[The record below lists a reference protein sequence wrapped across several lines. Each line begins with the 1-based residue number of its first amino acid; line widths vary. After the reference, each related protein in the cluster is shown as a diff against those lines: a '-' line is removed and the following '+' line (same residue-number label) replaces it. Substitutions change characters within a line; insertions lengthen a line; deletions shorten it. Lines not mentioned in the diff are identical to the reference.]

1 MHCHYFDVGACRSCT
16 NLTVPYDEQ
25 LTRKQTSVEHAL
37 AARVA
42 PEAWLSPAA
51 SRPTAFRNKVK
62 LAVDGH
68 VDAPTLGLALPGRPA
83 VDLREC
89 PIQERPIWDVVPD
102 LAGFITYARLMPYD
116 VDART
121 GELKFV
127 IVTTNTDGELLVRF
141 VVRTNDGVDRL
152 SAALPALTDRLPQIV
167 AVSANIH
174 PEHKAV
180 VEGDVEIA
188 LTPTQTLRAPIGDVT
203 LHLQHRSFFQTNT
216 DVAAALYRQARAW
229 ADDVDARQVLD
240 LYCGV
245 GGFALHLADGTRR
258 VHGVEIEPSAIDSA
272 RRSATEAG
280 SDATVTFDV
289 GDAST
294 LVMPEHD
301 VPDLVVVNPPR
312 RGIEALAD
320 ALERSCVAHVIYSS
334 CNPTSLAA
342 DLAAM
347 PSFDVRAARLF
358 DMFPH
363 TNHAE
368 VAALLSRRPA

>member
-1 MHCHYFDVGACRSCT
+1 M
-16 NLTVPYDEQ
+16 
-25 LTRKQTSVEHAL
+25 RKQTSVEHTL

-42 PEAWLSPAA
+42 PEAWLSPGA
-51 SRPTAFRNKVK
+51 SRPAAFRNKVK
-62 LAVDGH
+62 LAVGGH

-174 PEHKAV
+174 PQHKAV

-188 LTPTQTLRAPIGDVT
+188 LTPTQTLRAAVGDAT

-229 ADDVDARQVLD
+229 TDDVDARQVLD

-245 GGFALHLADGTRR
+245 GGFALHLADRTRR

-272 RRSATEAG
+272 RRSAADAGLEA
-280 SDATVTFDV
+280 SVTFDV

-312 RGIEALAD
+312 RGIEALSD

>member
-1 MHCHYFDVGACRSCT
+1 MHCHYFEVGACRSCT
-16 NLTVPYDEQ
+16 HLEIPYDEQ
-25 LTRKQTSVEHAL
+25 LVRKQAVVERTL
-37 AARVA
+37 AAHV
-42 PEAWLSPAA
+42 PTEAWLSPAA
-51 SRPTAFRNKVK
+51 SRPAAFRNKVK
-62 LAVDGH
+62 LAVGGS
-68 VDAPTLGLALPGRPA
+68 VEAPTLGLALLGRLP

-102 LAGFITYARLMPYD
+102 LAGFITYAGLAPYD

-127 IVTTNTDGELLVRF
+127 IVTTNADGKLLVRF
-141 VVRTNDGVDRL
+141 VVRTDDAVDRL
-152 SAALPALTDRLPQIV
+152 RAALPALTARLPQIV

-188 LTPTQTLRAPIGDVT
+188 LTPTQTLRAPVGDVT

-229 ADDVDARQVLD
+229 ADEVDARQVLD

-272 RRSATEAG
+272 RRSAADAGMEA
-280 SDATVTFDV
+280 SVTFDV
-289 GDAST
+289 GDASI

-301 VPDLVVVNPPR
+301 APDLVVVNPPR
-312 RGIEALAD
+312 RGIEALAG
-320 ALERSCVAHVIYSS
+320 ALERSSVAHVIYSS
-334 CNPTSLAA
+334 CNPTSLAG
-342 DLAAM
+342 DLSAM
-347 PSFDVRAARLF
+347 RSFDVRAARLF

-363 TNHAE
+363 TDHAE
-368 VAALLSRRPA
+368 VAVLLSRRPA

>member
-25 LTRKQTSVEHAL
+25 LTRKQTSVEHTL

-62 LAVDGH
+62 LAVGGH

-188 LTPTQTLRAPIGDVT
+188 LTPRQTLRAPIGDVT